1 LRKAHPAFR
10 MISADQIRKH
20 LIFSSDYQPGVAS
33 YVIVNHAND
42 DKWRTILLVFNGN
55 RQPIT
60 FKLAPH
66 IQWRIIA
73 RDTAINPA
81 STDYISGSEIE
92 VSGISMLLLVEDYFI
107 PNIQFSEV

>member
-1 LRKAHPAFR
+1 
-10 MISADQIRKH
+10 MTSADQIRKH

-60 FKLAPH
+60 FKLATH
-66 IQWRIIA
+66 ILWRVIA
-73 RDTAINPA
+73 RDTTINPD
-81 STDYISGSEIE
+81 STEYISESEIE
-92 VSGISMLLLVEDYFI
+92 VSGISMLMLVEDYFNH
-107 PNIQFSEV
+107 NIQFSDV